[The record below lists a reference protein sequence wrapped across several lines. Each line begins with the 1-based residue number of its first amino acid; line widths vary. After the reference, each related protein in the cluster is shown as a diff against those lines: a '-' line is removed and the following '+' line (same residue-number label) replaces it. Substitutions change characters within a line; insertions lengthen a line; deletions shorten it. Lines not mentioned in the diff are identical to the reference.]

1 MFAKNLENSQFE
13 ITKDASFQI
22 SNPDRVKVNPIV
34 LAAIC
39 IQMEANFLKP
49 VFLKF
54 YILK

>member
-1 MFAKNLENSQFE
+1 MFGRNLESSQFE

-39 IQMEANFLKP
+39 MEMDANFLKP
-49 VFLKF
+49 VFFLNF
-54 YILK
+54 IL